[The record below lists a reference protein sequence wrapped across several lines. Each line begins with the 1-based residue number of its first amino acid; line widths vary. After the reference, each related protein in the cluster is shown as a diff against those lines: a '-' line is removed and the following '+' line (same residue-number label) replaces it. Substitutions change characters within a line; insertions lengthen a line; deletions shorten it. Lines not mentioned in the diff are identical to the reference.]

1 MNSRKIGFL
10 LALPP
15 THTSA
20 GTVHG
25 LARAA
30 LDAGHEVYLYLIDEG
45 VKNIHTDDYRGL
57 AQAGARVFVCAY
69 GCQQHHVPT
78 ATIDPKMSLCGLVV
92 LSGIIDACDPFLS
105 FT

>member
-1 MNSRKIGFL
+1 MDLKKIGFL
-10 LALPP
+10 LARPP
-15 THTSA
+15 SHTSA
-20 GTVHG
+20 ETVHG

-45 VKNIHTDDYRGL
+45 VKNIHTDHYRSL
-57 AQAGARVFVCAY
+57 AQGGARVFACAY

>member
-1 MNSRKIGFL
+1 MDSRKLGFL

-15 THTSA
+15 SHVSA
-20 GTVHG
+20 ETVHG

-45 VKNIHTDDYRGL
+45 VKNMHTDPYRDL
-57 AQAGARVFVCAY
+57 AQAGARVFACAY

-78 ATIDPKMSLCGLVV
+78 ATIDPNMSLCGLVV

>member
-1 MNSRKIGFL
+1 MDLRKIGFL

-15 THTSA
+15 SHTGAKAAHS
-20 GTVHG
+20 

-30 LDAGHEVYLYLIDEG
+30 LDAGHEVYLYLVDEG
-45 VKNIHTDDYRGL
+45 VKNIHTDCYRSL
-57 AQAGARVFVCAY
+57 AQAGARIFACAY

-78 ATIDPKMSLCGLVV
+78 TTIDPKMSLCGLVI